1 MKFAFLS
8 HLDTNLYLF
17 RLPIMQD
24 LVAHGHKVFAVCP
37 KGDVSDQ
44 FAGHGISVIHYDIN
58 RSNLQPLREIK
69 VILRLAAI
77 LRRLQPDVLHTFT
90 AKPNIYGTLA
100 GRFAGVPVI
109 YNLVEGL
116 GSFYVDQSVKSRF
129 VRECMEAMYRISCRL
144 SNATVFVN
152 KDDPQYFLSRQLVPR
167 NKIHIIRSV
176 GVDTDYFRPG
186 RFDAVALRQSLG
198 LSEGVRIVLMVARAI
213 WHKGVAEYIAGANQL
228 RARDPNVFFLL
239 AGAIDEGNPS
249 SATSAYLLSQPN
261 LIWLGHRRDIAEL
274 TALCDVYVLPS
285 WYREGVPRTLL
296 EAASMAKPIVTTDTV
311 GCREVVENGVNG
323 FLVPIQDSHALAERI
338 STLLQ
343 DDALRHRMGLN
354 GRAKAIREFD
364 VQHVVRQ
371 YLELYG
377 VS

>member
-152 KDDPQYFLSRQLVPR
+152 KDDQQYFLSRQLVPR
-167 NKIHIIRSV
+167 NKIRVIRSV
-176 GVDTDYFRPG
+176 GVDTDF
-186 RFDAVALRQSLG
+186 FA
-198 LSEGVRIVLMVARAI
+198 
-213 WHKGVAEYIAGANQL
+213 AG
-228 RARDPNVFFLL
+228 
-239 AGAIDEGNPS
+239 
-249 SATSAYLLSQPN
+249 
-261 LIWLGHRRDIAEL
+261 
-274 TALCDVYVLPS
+274 
-285 WYREGVPRTLL
+285 
-296 EAASMAKPIVTTDTV
+296 
-311 GCREVVENGVNG
+311 
-323 FLVPIQDSHALAERI
+323 QD
-338 STLLQ
+338 
-343 DDALRHRMGLN
+343 
-354 GRAKAIREFD
+354 
-364 VQHVVRQ
+364 
-371 YLELYG
+371 
-377 VS
+377 